1 MSTVQ
6 EATFDYHPYKL
17 HRLVNNIFLLF
28 QLKRSEMSQQL
39 FKRNLIF
46 LDTCE
51 LENSSWITILIFTFR
66 ETHGRGREFN
76 LNWIL
81 FLLKLLGK
89 KIQTKINSFPFFF
102 LFSEK
107 KIQTELYFLPFFWIS
122 SITGFSFSISPFTL
136 FHFMFSPSIFFLF

>member
-102 LFSEK
+102 PIFGEENSNWTVFSPLFLNFFNNGFLLLHLSFH
-107 KIQTELYFLPFFWIS
+107 TFSLYV
-122 SITGFSFSISPFTL
+122 FSFN
-136 FHFMFSPSIFFLF
+136 FFLF

>member
-1 MSTVQ
+1 
-6 EATFDYHPYKL
+6 
-17 HRLVNNIFLLF
+17 
-28 QLKRSEMSQQL
+28 MSQQL

-46 LDTCE
+46 LNTCE

-89 KIQTKINSFPFFF
+89 KIQTKINSFPCFF

-136 FHFMFSPSIFFLF
+136 FHFMFSPSIFFYFSFTYNYCLGWKLGPRPLPSLPGKILILEIIF

>member
-1 MSTVQ
+1 
-6 EATFDYHPYKL
+6 
-17 HRLVNNIFLLF
+17 
-28 QLKRSEMSQQL
+28 MSQQL

-81 FLLKLLGK
+81 FLLKLL
-89 KIQTKINSFPFFF
+89 
-102 LFSEK
+102 EK

-136 FHFMFSPSIFFLF
+136 FHFMFSPSIFFYFSFTYNYCLGWKLGPRPLPSLPGKILILEIIF